1 MISISRVAA
10 PSEGQA
16 VQSSVVF
23 GILRS
28 FFFGLFFSMSVLLS
42 GCQFAKIKGVNLPYQ
57 TVRKVVVNSLPLGL
71 RQESMNGRELYSGYF
86 SPKDWEDDAT
96 EKSERA
102 YAKAII
108 LNDSRPYDVDP
119 RVYRE
124 HKVKGSTY
132 TALGED
138 KKLTRQLV
146 ERIREGLAD
155 RRDDRNIIDDF
166 RAF

>member
-1 MISISRVAA
+1 MISISKMAAQFKVLAKHSSFLRV
-10 PSEGQA
+10 
-16 VQSSVVF
+16 
-23 GILRS
+23 
-28 FFFGLFFSMSVLLS
+28 FFFSFLFSMTAMLS
-42 GCQFAKIKGVNLPYQ
+42 GCQMHAKIKGVNLPYQ
-57 TVRKVVVNSLPLGL
+57 TVRKVVVSSLPLGL

-96 EKSERA
+96 EKAERA

-119 RVYRE
+119 KVYKE

-132 TALGED
+132 SALGED
-138 KKLTRQLV
+138 KKLTQQLV
-146 ERIREGLAD
+146 DRIREGLAD